1 MRSKQQKRN
10 LFIAYIILFY
20 GVYFL
25 MIIKKKI
32 VPPIHLYQMNK
43 SKYYQIKLKKLF
55 EEELIYKFMGR
66 NISYKY
72 DFNIKTVSNIIS
84 I

>member
-1 MRSKQQKRN
+1 
-10 LFIAYIILFY
+10 
-20 GVYFL
+20 
-25 MIIKKKI
+25 
-32 VPPIHLYQMNK
+32 MNK

-72 DFNIKTVSNIIS
+72 DFNIKTVSEYS
-84 I
+84 IYLKLFDNHKEKVIFEKKKNLK